1 MDGWMDGW
9 TDIQRDKWINT
20 HPSIHPSIHPS
31 TRTNTSLS
39 LCIYR
44 PFRIQHRLSVC
55 ICLYIH
61 LCMLRNNYLR
71 SLHYHAAQTMARVP
85 CCTYTTTQLR
95 QWPGSLAVL
104 TYCRTVTVSTLQF
117 CSPYCTLLSESMQS
131 RYCAAAA
138 HHTSQQFKLS
148 RTHGNS

>member
-1 MDGWMDGW
+1 MDGWMDRY
-9 TDIQRDKWINT
+9 TERQMDT
-20 HPSIHPSIHPS
+20 HTPIHPSIHPYKYQFVS
-31 TRTNTSLS
+31 
-39 LCIYR
+39 IYR